1 MINLKKLLRNSL
13 FLLTLFHTFFFGCN
27 KEPET
32 KKYIARVNNA
42 FLTEEELSESD
53 SLFKHAFSR
62 SELIKKWVDKE
73 LLYQEAVKLGLPEN
87 EEFNRIINNSR
98 RELASSMLMNIY
110 VDEKLVQPTD
120 LELYEYYNVHQ
131 NEFRADADTYLFN
144 YVCFSTENTAIK
156 FRTKL
161 FKTEWE
167 ELIENYA
174 DDKAL
179 VEYSTSK
186 ALSKY
191 EIHPIKFLNLIEQ
204 LNPGEVSIVFEEN
217 SEKYS
222 VVQLLEVFRKGAI
235 LNLSAIREEVE
246 TRYNAERREQ
256 IFSEYL
262 KDLYSNNEIE
272 IKQK

>member
-1 MINLKKLLRNSL
+1 ML
-13 FLLTLFHTFFFGCN
+13 H
-27 KEPET
+27 
-32 KKYIARVNNA
+32 
-42 FLTEEELSESD
+42 
-53 SLFKHAFSR
+53 
-62 SELIKKWVDKE
+62 
-73 LLYQEAVKLGLPEN
+73 QEAVKLGLPEN

-98 RELASSMLMNIY
+98 RELASSMLINIY
-110 VDEKLVQPTD
+110 VDEKLVKPTD

-186 ALSKY
+186 VLSKY

-246 TRYNAERREQ
+246 TRYNAEKREQ

-262 KDLYSNNEIE
+262 KELYSNNEIE